1 MLRITPII
9 RRTLFTANNKG
20 NTGVFDYSKVREL
33 LSCGSVHAKIDSTL
47 RSVVSQMSNDQLY
60 ANLGKLKGTLP
71 QEEYAVLEERVLAP
85 YRQKNRVLGFGL
97 MTFCGLVFGYA
108 AYRTKTEDFRN
119 IEPLKKD

>member
-20 NTGVFDYSKVREL
+20 NTGVFDYSK
-33 LSCGSVHAKIDSTL
+33 
-47 RSVVSQMSNDQLY
+47 MSNDQLY